1 MRSDAFHDLQTREFL
16 LHSACATVNA
26 SSFHPLQ
33 VQGMA
38 VAAPVRRD
46 HRFGLETI
54 SLSRNVHRIDH
65 IGRVDHLLACDICQ
79 VQFR

>member
-1 MRSDAFHDLQTREFL
+1 MRIDAFHDLQIRQL
-16 LHSACATVNA
+16 LPYSYSACATANA
-26 SSFHPLQ
+26 SSIL
-33 VQGMA
+33 QGMA